1 MSVSRRNVFARIF
14 DLSYL
19 AAAVNG
25 RVLANT
31 VDLVAGGGVDDV
43 VRLGSVARHVCG
55 CGIWWVVWLAVE
67 LFGCRKRVRVWFKE
81 KRALETSGFY
91 VWRGTYDVGLWEG
104 LLMVTS

>member
-55 CGIWWVVWLAVE
+55 CGFGG
-67 LFGCRKRVRVWFKE
+67 LFGWLVVEWLVVE
-81 KRALETSGFY
+81 
-91 VWRGTYDVGLWEG
+91 
-104 LLMVTS
+104 